1 MKKIVSISLGSSERD
16 YTMNSR
22 FLGEDFHIRRL
33 GTDGDVNQAVELM
46 KQWDQKA
53 HVIGLGDVKFPYAI
67 GSNRLVRKDTEALL
81 EAGKKLATPVT
92 IGTALRR
99 VAYEW
104 SLRHVNYKLGKGSYF
119 SNARVL
125 FMSGM
130 FSYRLSRVMAEYTP
144 NLVFADPLIE
154 KGIPNLLN
162 SLKELEKYATR
173 VHRVMQWIPLK
184 SITDRISPLRGID
197 NYLFRR
203 AVKDAQVIVIPY
215 QNFHH
220 YIQNFFVDELGGKTV
235 ITATAYDDR
244 VQLLKDR
251 GVEVI
256 IDTTPKILQQV
267 VAVNVLEAM
276 IMAALD
282 RPLNEIT
289 DDDLLEI
296 VSEQRMDPR
305 VIYPFSKQKRKTRFA
320 FVIHPLSQQHFLNVK
335 PLEFISRFAP
345 DNFIN
350 WVEKAVSYIPPFV
363 YSKVTGIQSPC
374 GVDAEGWLITI
385 GGTPRQMLSKAPE
398 FTYRQL
404 LQAANLAK
412 RLGAQIMGLGAFTKV
427 VGDAGVTVSRK
438 ADIPITT
445 GNSLSAAGAIW
456 AAIEAV
462 KRMGLIK
469 IKARSNR
476 IHAKAM
482 VVGASGSIGAVC
494 CRLLAQMFDQ
504 VVMVDIRD
512 ARLLALKQIIR
523 EETPRAGVIVS
534 TRADKYLADMDV
546 IVTTTS
552 AAGKSVLDIMKVKPG
567 CVITDVARPLDLSP
581 EEVAKRPDVLVIE
594 SGEIELPGNPE
605 MKNIGLPHKVAYACL
620 AEVITLALEGRF
632 ENYTIGR
639 EIEWQ
644 KVNDIYDLA
653 QKHGMKLAAISG
665 HKGVYTDEDIAEVAR
680 LARNAVT
687 SKRKKPVRT
696 VSRAP
701 KKAPPVK
708 PAEKPKKKVRPR
720 PAVIDYPM
728 EEERPMPQ
736 VSIH

>member
-1 MKKIVSISLGSSERD
+1 MKEIVSISLGASDKNYELS
-16 YTMNSR
+16 TQ
-22 FLGEDFHIRRL
+22 FLGTDFHIRRI
-33 GTDGDVNQAVELM
+33 GTDGNVEQAAELM
-46 KQWDQKA
+46 KAWDQKA

-67 GSNRLVRKDTEALL
+67 GSNRLVRRDTETLL
-81 EAGKKLATPVT
+81 EVGKTLHTPIT
-92 IGTALRR
+92 IGTAMRR

-104 SLRHVNYKLGKGSYF
+104 SLRHVNYKLGKGNYF

-130 FSYRLSRVMAEYTP
+130 FSYRLSKVMAEYTP
-144 NLVFADPLIE
+144 NLIFADPLIE
-154 KGIPNLLN
+154 KGLPNLLK
-162 SLKELEKYATR
+162 SLQELEKYAR
-173 VHRVMQWIPLK
+173 GLHRFMQWLPLK
-184 SITDRISPLRGID
+184 AVTDRLAPLRGID

-203 AVKDAQVIVIPY
+203 AVKEAQVVVIPY
-215 QNFHH
+215 QDFHK
-220 YIQNFFVDELGGKTV
+220 YIQNFFVDELGGKIV
-235 ITATAYDDR
+235 VTATAYDDR
-244 VQLLKDR
+244 VQLLKER
-251 GVEVI
+251 GVEII

-282 RPLNEIT
+282 RPLDEIT

-296 VSEQRMDPR
+296 VSEQRLDPR

-320 FVIHPLSQQHFLNVK
+320 FVIHPLSQQHFLKVK
-335 PLEFISRFAP
+335 PLEFISRYAP
-345 DNFIN
+345 KNFIN
-350 WVEKAVSYIPPFV
+350 WVEKACAYLPPFV
-363 YSKVTGIQSPC
+363 YSKVTGIKSPC
-374 GVDAEGWLITI
+374 GAEAEGWLITV
-385 GGTPRQMLSKAPE
+385 GGTPKQMLAKAPE

-404 LQAANLAK
+404 LQAAELAK
-412 RLGAQIMGLGAFTKV
+412 SLGAQIMGLGAFTKI
-427 VGDAGVTVSRK
+427 VGDAGVTVSRR

-456 AAIEAV
+456 AAVEAV
-462 KRMGLIK
+462 KRMKLIK
-469 IKARSNR
+469 VKSRKSR

-523 EETPRAGVIVS
+523 EETPQAKVTVS

-581 EEVAKRPDVLVIE
+581 EEVEKRPDVLVIE

-605 MKNIGLPHKVAYACL
+605 MRDIGLPPRVTYACM
-620 AEVITLALEGRF
+620 AETIALALEGRF
-632 ENYTIGR
+632 ETYTVGR

-653 QKHGMKLAAISG
+653 LKHGMKLAAISG
-665 HKGVYTDEDIAEVAR
+665 HKGVFSDEDFAQVAGLAKKALAE
-680 LARNAVT
+680 
-687 SKRKKPVRT
+687 KRKKALQA
-696 VSRAP
+696 SRPRP
-701 KKAPPVK
+701 KKKPVALQ
-708 PAEKPKKKVRPR
+708 PVEKPKKILKKRPVVRST
-720 PAVIDYPM
+720 YEEQPM
-728 EEERPMPQ
+728 ARAAM
-736 VSIH
+736 H

>member
-1 MKKIVSISLGSSERD
+1 MKRIVSISLGSSEND
-16 YTMNSR
+16 YKLSTQ
-22 FLGEDFHIRRL
+22 FLGVDFHIQRF
-33 GTDGDVNQAVELM
+33 GTDGNVEQAAELM
-46 KQWDQKA
+46 KEWDKKA

-67 GSNRLVRKDTEALL
+67 GSNRLVRKDTETLL
-81 EAGKKLATPVT
+81 DIGKKLHTPVT
-92 IGTALRR
+92 MGAAFRR

-104 SLRHVNYKLGKGSYF
+104 SLRHINYTLGKGNYF

-130 FSYRLSRVMAEYTP
+130 FSYRLSKVMAEYTP

-154 KGIPNLLN
+154 KGIPNLLK
-162 SLKELEKYATR
+162 SIKDLEKYAAGIHL
-173 VHRVMQWIPLK
+173 VAQWLPLK
-184 SITDRISPLRGID
+184 AVTNRIPALRGID

-203 AVKDAQVIVIPY
+203 AVKEAQVIVVPY
-215 QNFHH
+215 QGFHQ
-220 YIQNFFVDELGGKTV
+220 YIENFFVNELGGKIV
-235 ITATAYDDR
+235 VTATAYDDR

-251 GVEVI
+251 GVEII
-256 IDTTPKILQQV
+256 IDTTPKILKQV

-282 RPLNEIT
+282 RPLDEIT

-296 VSEQRMDPR
+296 VSEQHLDPR

-320 FVIHPLSQQHFLNVK
+320 FVIHPLSKQHFFKVK
-335 PLEFISRFAP
+335 PLETISRFAP
-345 DNFIN
+345 KNFIN
-350 WVEKAVSYIPPFV
+350 WVEKAMAYTPPFV

-374 GVDAEGWLITI
+374 GSEAEGWLITM
-385 GGTPRQMLSKAPE
+385 GGTPKEMLSKAPE
-398 FTYRQL
+398 FTYRQI
-404 LQAANLAK
+404 LQAAELAK
-412 RLGAQIMGLGAFTKV
+412 RLGAQIMGLGAFTKI

-438 ADIPITT
+438 AEIPITT

-469 IKARSNR
+469 IKAKSNR

-494 CRLLAQMFDQ
+494 CRLLAQMFDE

-512 ARLLALKQIIR
+512 ARLLALKQVIR
-523 EETPRAGVIVS
+523 EETPQAKVIVS
-534 TRADKYLADMDV
+534 TRADKYLTNMDV

-567 CVITDVARPLDLSP
+567 CVVTDVARPLDLSP
-581 EEVAKRPDVLVIE
+581 EDVAKRPDVLVIE

-605 MKNIGLPHKVAYACL
+605 MKDIGLPPKVTYACM
-620 AEVITLALEGRF
+620 AEVIALALEGRF
-632 ENYTIGR
+632 ETYTVGR

-644 KVNDIYDLA
+644 KVNDIYELA
-653 QKHGMKLAAISG
+653 LKHGMKLAAISG
-665 HKGVYTDEDIAEVAR
+665 HQGVFTDEDIAQVAR
-680 LARNAVT
+680 SARKALAA
-687 SKRKKPVRT
+687 KRKKTTR
-696 VSRAP
+696 VSPP
-701 KKAPPVK
+701 KKEEVLSKPLEKTKPKTKKRQMVHEYDEPPVTR
-708 PAEKPKKKVRPR
+708 A
-720 PAVIDYPM
+720 AVNP
-728 EEERPMPQ
+728 
-736 VSIH
+736 